1 MRDSEPFFNSFL
13 GRLVIVWM
21 SFNFLILLMKLNG
34 LDHEGNIAWRVFLS
48 PLWSFDLFLLYSI
61 CAGIVGLITYFGL
74 SFAFENLPST
84 KRKII
89 LEKENQEQFRKMIV
103 LLDFYRFW
111 LNVKLSVGYTE
122 LTKSELTETYID
134 EANACLVKCGYEEL
148 FAANPYDWLFLCAA
162 YSEKPIE
169 YFRACMSPDMW
180 TDDEDFQGNAD

>member
-1 MRDSEPFFNSFL
+1 
-13 GRLVIVWM
+13 
-21 SFNFLILLMKLNG
+21 
-34 LDHEGNIAWRVFLS
+34 
-48 PLWSFDLFLLYSI
+48 
-61 CAGIVGLITYFGL
+61 
-74 SFAFENLPST
+74 
-84 KRKII
+84 
-89 LEKENQEQFRKMIV
+89 MIV

-148 FAANPYDWLFLCAA
+148 FATNPYDWLFLCAA

-180 TDDEDFQGNAD
+180 TDDEDFQIFQQKPRSHLRGFCC